1 MSEDGLT
8 PEEVLLLAQA
18 ALAPGAPV
26 KVRSYV
32 KHSTTGKQV
41 VVRQAIRGAAGGTGR
56 TPILPSAQTTP
67 VISNKALQSEAAAA
81 RAGAAVQRAALA
93 AAKKQAAAALKQQ
106 KQQAA
111 KNKQKKTTTKKSA
124 APKTT
129 QPKTPKMPHLG
140 NLGALG
146 ALHGGHGGALG
157 ALRGRRGRL
166 FPGSRALSSAIAKS
180 KKVKEAN
187 NKATTR
193 AARSTAIAG
202 DRAAREAHI
211 SEERAALHAQRAVR
225 ETQRATER
233 AARGSAH
240 GPASSLYHTSPLH
253 KSLYQAS
260 ARKVDSK
267 TRQAIEAQHGRY
279 TEAAHRALELAAAYR
294 RSHTHGKHSV
304 GAGFHEKLA
313 GEVIK
318 HEAKRLSSHLHM
330 SNSPDEDI
338 VLTQEALRIEGFPVE
353 VTGYMNDE
361 TANALAEF
369 LSREGIDIDASY
381 E

>member
-8 PEEVLLLAQA
+8 PEEILLLAQA

-81 RAGAAVQRAALA
+81 RAGAAVQRAALT

-157 ALRGRRGRL
+157 VLRGRRGRL
-166 FPGSRALSSAIAKS
+166 FPGSQALGKAISRSNRAKQAKTKGTSSSHNSINRLAHPNIQPRITGAEKHIA
-180 KKVKEAN
+180 N
-187 NKATTR
+187 
-193 AARSTAIAG
+193 STA
-202 DRAAREAHI
+202 R
-211 SEERAALHAQRAVR
+211 L
-225 ETQRATER
+225 
-233 AARGSAH
+233 
-240 GPASSLYHTSPLH
+240 
-253 KSLYQAS
+253 
-260 ARKVDSK
+260 DS
-267 TRQAIEAQHGRY
+267 
-279 TEAAHRALELAAAYR
+279 AHRALAAAAAYR
-294 RSHTHGKHSV
+294 RSHGHGLHGV

-313 GEVIK
+313 GEIIK
-318 HEAKRLSSHLHM
+318 HEARRLSSHLHM
-330 SNSPDEDI
+330 SNSPDADI
-338 VLTQEALRIEGFPVE
+338 VLAQEALRIEGFPVE
-353 VTGYMNDE
+353 VTGCMNDE